1 GRNIFFNQPTDQVP
15 LFVCDIHKCRFSYK
29 RQIHSIYYKKHT
41 FETCSSKSL
50 SELEKLGCFTTR
62 IEQRRGFKT
71 KVFEVTYNLFILLN
85 DIERKA
91 RNTKLR

>member
-41 FETCSSKSL
+41 FETCSINGTGNL
-50 SELEKLGCFTTR
+50 DVF
-62 IEQRRGFKT
+62 IPKT
-71 KVFEVTYNLFILLN
+71 ISGGIKIGL
-85 DIERKA
+85 
-91 RNTKLR
+91 